1 MQSRAYGPFPI
12 AVSIASAAFLV
23 VADFATAQPVADCK
37 RARNAAERAICM
49 DPHLAAA
56 DSEMAKAYSALRA
69 LLPTGQHAGL
79 LDSQREW
86 IAQRDGACQDKGSE
100 LTQCLW
106 EQTQARRR
114 FLAGEGPNA
123 GVGALRLLPAF
134 HREAAAHYTISIEY
148 PQIPSSAGA
157 NAAPF
162 NEESRKIAFGSGP
175 GGATA
180 FRNNEPMR
188 NGEAKTFY
196 DESYE
201 IRYLDAHLASIV
213 FAIATYEGGAHP
225 NGASIGVLFDFDRAR
240 PLRLGDFLVNAEEAI
255 PAIAAR
261 CEHEATEEDWGVF
274 ENADFAA
281 VVSDI
286 AGWTASRDG
295 VAILF
300 NPYSVTPYVAGPHEC
315 RIPYTEL
322 ARWLKPGGPLP
333 PHPAAKE

>member
-1 MQSRAYGPFPI
+1 MSTAI
-12 AVSIASAAFLV
+12 TVSIVSAFFLV
-23 VADFATAQPVADCK
+23 VAGFATAQPVADCK
-37 RARNAAERAICM
+37 RATGAAERAIRM

-69 LLPTGQHAGL
+69 LLPTAQHAGL

-86 IAQRDGACQDKGSE
+86 IAERDGACQDKGSQ
-100 LTQCLW
+100 LTQCLL

-114 FLAGEGPNA
+114 FLVGEGPNDNL
-123 GVGALRLLPAF
+123 GAPRLLPAF
-134 HREAAAHYTISIEY
+134 RREAAAHYKISIEY

-157 NAAPF
+157 IATSF
-162 NEESRKIAFGSGP
+162 NERSRKIAFGSGP

-180 FRNNEPMR
+180 LRNNEPLPYK
-188 NGEAKTFY
+188 EAKTFY
-196 DESYE
+196 DASYE
-201 IRYLDAHLASIV
+201 IRYLDAHLASVV

-225 NGASIGVLFDFDRAR
+225 NGESIGLLDQAR
-240 PLRLGDFLVNAEEAI
+240 PLRLADFLVNAEEAI

-281 VVSDI
+281 AVSDI
-286 AGWTASRDG
+286 AGWTAGRDG

-300 NPYSVTPYVAGPHEC
+300 NPYSVAPYVAGPHEC

-322 ARWLKPGGPLP
+322 ARWLKPGAPLP
-333 PHPAAKE
+333 PHPAARE

>member
-1 MQSRAYGPFPI
+1 L
-12 AVSIASAAFLV
+12 LV
-23 VADFATAQPVADCK
+23 VAGFAMARPVADCK
-37 RARNAAERAICM
+37 RATSAAERAICM

-69 LLPTGQHAGL
+69 VLPTAQHAGL

-86 IAQRDGACQDKGSE
+86 IAQRDGACQDKGSQ
-100 LTQCLW
+100 LIQCLL

-114 FLAGEGPNA
+114 FLAGEGPNDDL
-123 GVGALRLLPAF
+123 GALRLLPAF
-134 HREAAAHYTISIEY
+134 HREAAAHYKISIEY
-148 PQIPSSAGA
+148 PQIPRADAA
-157 NAAPF
+157 NAASF

-180 FRNNEPMR
+180 FRNNERLPDSE
-188 NGEAKTFY
+188 GKTFY
-196 DESYE
+196 DASYE
-201 IRYLDAHLASIV
+201 IRYLNAHLASVV

-225 NGASIGVLFDFDRAR
+225 NGASIGLLFDFDKAR
-240 PLRLGDFLVNAEEAI
+240 PFRLADFLANPEEAI

-261 CEHEATEEDWGVF
+261 CEREATEEDWGVF

-281 VVSDI
+281 VVSDV
-286 AGWTASRDG
+286 AGWSAGRDG
-295 VAILF
+295 VAIQF
-300 NPYSVTPYVAGPHEC
+300 NPYSVTPYAAGPHEC

-333 PHPAAKE
+333 PHPAAKD